1 MQVYK
6 VKLPGLVLCFLMT
19 FAMSAT
25 AQIAEFE
32 PNVNAGLST
41 LSEGSINGT
50 ILDSSSQPASNV
62 RVELHDAVRGN
73 ILQTVVTSSG
83 GTYQLQNVPRGNYEV
98 VAISGLN
105 ESRER
110 VSVMGGTVAINLRF
124 DAPLSGNNVG
134 GTSTVS
140 VSDYKVPDKAR
151 DALRKAQM
159 ALQSGKLQEVAQ
171 YTGKALAIYPQ
182 YGQALTLNGLLKLQ
196 SHNFDGARQDLEKS
210 VQVDPGQ
217 ALAYF
222 LLAASYNEA
231 QRYDDALRTTEA
243 GLRLAP
249 EAWQGYFETAKAL
262 LGKNQFLAAL
272 QQVSKAID
280 RAPSYPMLHLVKGDA
295 YAGLKD
301 YANAIV
307 EMESYLSA
315 KPQGATAQQ
324 VRAAVAKMKILVS
337 QAPAAVGDLVVPA
350 R

>member
-1 MQVYK
+1 MQACK
-6 VKLPGLVLCFLMT
+6 VKLPGLVLCFLMI
-19 FAMSAT
+19 FAMSAA
-25 AQIAEFE
+25 AQIGAFE

-41 LSEGSINGT
+41 LSEGSISGT
-50 ILDSSSQPASNV
+50 IVDSTNQPAVNV
-62 RVELHDAVRGN
+62 RVELHDVVRGN
-73 ILQTVVTSSG
+73 VLQTVVTSSG
-83 GTYQLQNVPRGNYEV
+83 GTYLIGNVPRGNYEV
-98 VAISGLN
+98 VATSGLN
-105 ESRER
+105 ELRER

-124 DAPLSGNNVG
+124 DAPLSGNNVSG
-134 GTSTVS
+134 GNTVS
-140 VSDYKVPDKAR
+140 VSDYKVPEKAR

-159 ALQSGKLQEVAQ
+159 ALQNGKLQDVAQ

-231 QRYDDALRTTEA
+231 KRYDDALRTTEA

-249 EAWQGYFETAKAL
+249 EAWQGYFETAKAM

-272 QQVSKAID
+272 QQVSKAIE
-280 RAPSYPMLHLVKGDA
+280 RAPNYPMLHLIKGDA

-315 KPQGATAQQ
+315 RPQGATAQE
-324 VRAAVAKMKILVS
+324 VRAAVAKMKSLAS
-337 QAPAAVGDLVVPA
+337 QAPPAVGDLVPPQ